1 MASDPEAADA
11 VLRSGRKLTMVGL
24 DVTHRVVLTRRDVA
38 GWTGSGTMAGC
49 AFASMVEHY
58 IGSYEMNA
66 PYLGGCA
73 LHDPLAVAV
82 AIDPTLVA
90 RSAVTCAL
98 TCWASIA
105 AAPSATSTVCPIP
118 TRARLWHSPWTPRA
132 FCPSS
137 RRAWPA
143 S

>member
-24 DVTHRVVLTRRDVA
+24 DVTHRVVLTRRDIA

-66 PYLGGCA
+66 SYLGGCA

-82 AIDPTLVA
+82 AIDPRSWV
-90 RSAVTCAL
+90 RSAVTCVL
-98 TCWASIA
+98 TCWVSIA
-105 AAPSATSTVCPIP
+105 AAPSAMSAAWQIP
-118 TRARLWHSPWTPRA
+118 TRAHSWR
-132 FCPSS
+132 
-137 RRAWPA
+137 
-143 S
+143 